1 MRKETIH
8 LQAAQLPV
16 HAHGRGLPGRV
27 QRRQRGRIA
36 ARHMLVQHAWACL
49 VGRVHDAQ
57 PVSAQTTHLR
67 TGPLNYL
74 FMHTGEAGA
83 YCLGV
88 FDNGAAGTLLGGISF
103 RNVLV
108 QYDRRNRRVGMGQAA
123 CQDIGAAHAPCPSP
137 STGASAGHEFI
148 EQCAL
153 PLCQ

>member
-1 MRKETIH
+1 M
-8 LQAAQLPV
+8 QN
-16 HAHGRGLPGRV
+16 
-27 QRRQRGRIA
+27 
-36 ARHMLVQHAWACL
+36 
-49 VGRVHDAQ
+49 
-57 PVSAQTTHLR
+57 THLR

-108 QYDRRNRRVGMGQAA
+108 QYDRRARRVGMGQAA

-137 STGASAGHEFI
+137 SAAAGAGLELI
-148 EQCAL
+148 EQ
-153 PLCQ
+153 